1 MTLPNEVK
9 ARLEEGINEWLL
21 NFDEIAE
28 AGMIFLEKIGIE
40 PNLETLLSY
49 AAGVLDSIVGSFIHA
64 QYDRGMSVE
73 EDEEMIELIKGK
85 IPALEL
91 KFKEF
96 LREKEK
102 NSVA

>member
-9 ARLEEGINEWLL
+9 ARLEEGIDEWLL

-49 AAGVLDSIVGSFIHA
+49 TAGVLDSLVGSFIHA
-64 QYDRGMSVE
+64 QYDRGMNAE
-73 EDEEMIELIKGK
+73 EDEEMIELIKRK

-91 KFKEF
+91 KFKAF
-96 LREKEK
+96 LREKEGF
-102 NSVA
+102 NV

>member
-1 MTLPNEVK
+1 MAFEFWWDSRSRND
-9 ARLEEGINEWLL
+9 
-21 NFDEIAE
+21 F
-28 AGMIFLEKIGIE
+28 FLEKIGIE

-49 AAGVLDSIVGSFIHA
+49 AAGVLDSIVGGFIHA
-64 QYDRGMSVE
+64 QYDRGMNEE
-73 EDEEMIELIKGK
+73 EDEEMIELIKEK

-102 NSVA
+102 DSIA